1 MIEIKGKV
9 TSSSGNLLVIETDGI
24 APIINQELEY
34 RITIKEWRESRS
46 SRQNRLLWAIIHDIT
61 TKQSGYATEEATSD
75 VYKRLI
81 KEARIQ
87 TEFYETVERAK
98 SGLEKAFRVIEERQR
113 RTSEKGVETVVY
125 ECYWGSSHFDTEEM
139 SRFIEATLDMAEK
152 AGINTLRYTDIA
164 LLKQMEGL

>member
-1 MIEIKGKV
+1 MIEIKARATV
-9 TSSSGNLLVIETDGI
+9 SSSQILVFETDGF
-24 APIINQELEY
+24 APNLDTEKEY
-34 RITIKEWRESRS
+34 RLTIREWRESRS
-46 SRQNRLLWAIIHDIT
+46 AKQNRLLWTIIRDIDLI
-61 TKQSGYATEEATSD
+61 QSGRSTEESISEI
-75 VYKRLI
+75 YKRLI

-87 TEFYETVERAK
+87 TVFFQTIERSREALDK
-98 SGLEKAFRVIEERQR
+98 TFRVVEERER
-113 RTSEKGVETVVY
+113 RISENGAETVVY

>member
-1 MIEIKGKV
+1 MIEIKARATV
-9 TSSSGNLLVIETDGI
+9 SSSRILVFETDGF
-24 APIINQELEY
+24 APNLDTEKEY
-34 RITIKEWRESRS
+34 RLTIREWRESRS
-46 SRQNRLLWAIIHDIT
+46 SSQNRLLWAIIHDIT
-61 TKQSGYATEEATSD
+61 TKQSGHATEEATSD